1 MATKQNK
8 EVVPTKTYKR
18 KFSGDVVETGG
29 NSSEDMVN
37 LLNMGVDCLKK
48 KHKPCVYEDS
58 SEGLQAFENDCIEY
72 FKHIAQL
79 NETAEKPICPDIESL
94 CVFLGMSRKTLAAYQ
109 TSRGLEWSQSIENVK
124 NIIAS
129 AKKQMA
135 FMGKIPPLIAIF
147 DLTNN
152 HGYLN
157 SSEFRLTG
165 VVEETKPIDK
175 LPDLL
180 SVLDMGEIK
189 ND

>member
-8 EVVPTKTYKR
+8 EVIPKQSYKR
-18 KFSGDVVETGG
+18 KFSGDIVESG
-29 NSSEDMVN
+29 NITEDMVK

-48 KHKPCVYEDS
+48 KHKPCIYSNDEQ
-58 SEGLQAFENDCIEY
+58 GLQAFENDCIAY
-72 FKHIAQL
+72 FKHIAEL
-79 NETAEKPICPDIESL
+79 NEGAEKPICPDIESL
-94 CVFLGMSRKTLAAYQ
+94 CVYLGMARKTLWGYQ
-109 TSRGLEWSQSIENVK
+109 TSRGLDWVQSIENVK

-135 FMGKIPPLIAIF
+135 FSGKIPPLIAIF

-165 VVEETKPIDK
+165 VVEQEKPIEA

-180 SVLDMGEIK
+180 SVLDTGEIK